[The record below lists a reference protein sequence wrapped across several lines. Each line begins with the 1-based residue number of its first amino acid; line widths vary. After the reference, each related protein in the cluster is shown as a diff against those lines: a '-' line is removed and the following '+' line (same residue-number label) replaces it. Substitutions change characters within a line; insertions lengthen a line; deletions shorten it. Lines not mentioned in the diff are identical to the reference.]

1 MNFSHLFQF
10 STSSSL
16 ICLFIL
22 LLSYLLLLWSW
33 SCKKTSSKPAQAPV
47 PAGAWPI
54 IGHLRLLR
62 GKNPPYVTLGGL
74 ADKYG
79 PAITIR
85 IGLKQALVVSSWE
98 IAKECFTTNDE
109 FFSSRPSSA
118 GAKNMCYDQTMFGL
132 APYGPY
138 WRKLRKVVN
147 HELSFIKL
155 QLVQH
160 IWDSE
165 INKSIKELHELYL
178 NSKNNK
184 SESGDSGVLVDMKRW
199 FANLSLN
206 IYVKTVVGNE
216 SAVPSSDDEW
226 IYPKPVRE
234 FIRLMG
240 VSVLSDALPFL
251 KGWSDIGGYKKE
263 MKKNGKALDVMTEK
277 WLQEHKRKNKSSPI
291 PGDEQDFMD
300 VMMSI
305 LLGDKNNTGK
315 LSKPYVDD
323 DTITKSSS
331 LALILGANDATVT
344 NLVWAVSL
352 LLNDQSK
359 LKRFQDELDNHVG
372 DERQVQQSDIKDLP
386 YLQAIMKETLR
397 LYAAPL
403 LPPRESTGDC
413 IVAGYFVPAGT
424 RLIINSR
431 KIHRDPRV
439 WSNPSEF
446 QPERFLTGG
455 NQVDVD
461 IRGQN
466 FELIPC
472 GAGRRMCP
480 GVSLAAQVVHLA
492 LARLVH
498 GFNLKVPSSAP
509 IDMTESVGFTNI
521 KATPLELILNPR
533 LSSDL
538 YSYN

>member
-1 MNFSHLFQF
+1 MIISSNSQHQPHLFA
-10 STSSSL
+10 SSFYCRL
-16 ICLFIL
+16 IYYF
-22 LLSYLLLLWSW
+22 YGAGVA
-33 SCKKTSSKPAQAPV
+33 KKLAVAAQAPV
-47 PAGAWPI
+47 PAGAWPM
-54 IGHLRLLR
+54 IGHLRLLS
-62 GKNPPYVTLGGL
+62 GKKPPYVTLGSL

-85 IGLKQALVVSSWE
+85 IGLKQALACGELLS
-98 IAKECFTTNDE
+98 
-109 FFSSRPSSA
+109 
-118 GAKNMCYDQTMFGL
+118 MFGF

-147 HELSFIKL
+147 HELSFSKL

-178 NSKNNK
+178 NSRKNK
-184 SESGDSGVLVDMKRW
+184 SEADDSEVLVDMKRW

-206 IYVKTVVGNE
+206 IYVKTVVGN
-216 SAVPSSDDEW
+216 
-226 IYPKPVRE
+226 K
-234 FIRLMG
+234 
-240 VSVLSDALPFL
+240 SV
-251 KGWSDIGGYKKE
+251 I
-263 MKKNGKALDVMTEK
+263 NGKALDAMTEK
-277 WLQEHKRKNKSSPI
+277 WLQEHKTKNKSSPI

-305 LLGDKNNTGK
+305 LLGNKDNTGK

-323 DTITKSSS
+323 DTVTKSSS

-344 NLVWAVSL
+344 NLAWAVSL

-359 LKRFQDELDNHVG
+359 LKKFQDELDSNIG

-446 QPERFLTGG
+446 HPERFLSGG
-455 NQVDVD
+455 DQVDVD

-466 FELIPC
+466 FELISC
-472 GAGRRMCP
+472 GAGRRMCL
-480 GVSLAAQVVHLA
+480 GDSLAVQVVHLA

-498 GFNLKVPSSAP
+498 AVNLKVPSSAP

-521 KATPLELILNPR
+521 KATPLELILAPR

-538 YSYN
+538 YACN

>member
-10 STSSSL
+10 STSTSL

-33 SCKKTSSKPAQAPV
+33 SCNKTSSRPAQAPV

-62 GKNPPYVTLGGL
+62 GKNPPYVTLGSL

-98 IAKECFTTNDE
+98 VAKECFTTNDE

-118 GAKNMCYDQTMFGL
+118 GAKHMCYDQTMFGF
-132 APYGPY
+132 ATYGPY
-138 WRKLRKVVN
+138 WRELRKVVN
-147 HELSFIKL
+147 HELSFK
-155 QLVQH
+155 
-160 IWDSE
+160 
-165 INKSIKELHELYL
+165 INKSINELHELYL
-178 NSKNNK
+178 NSRKNK
-184 SESGDSGVLVDMKRW
+184 SEADDSGVLVDMKRW

-206 IYVKTVVGNE
+206 IYVKTVGFL
-216 SAVPSSDDEW
+216 
-226 IYPKPVRE
+226 KPVRE

-263 MKKNGKALDVMTEK
+263 MKKNGKALDAMVEK
-277 WLQEHKRKNKSSPI
+277 WLQEHKTKNKSSPKS
-291 PGDEQDFMD
+291 GDEQDFMD

-305 LLGDKNNTGK
+305 LISDKNNTGK
-315 LSKPYVDD
+315 LSRPYVDD

-359 LKRFQDELDNHVG
+359 LKKFQDELDSKVG

-446 QPERFLTGG
+446 RPERFLPGG
-455 NQVDVD
+455 DQVDVD
-461 IRGQN
+461 IRGDN
-466 FELIPC
+466 FKLIPC

-480 GVSLAAQVVHLA
+480 GVSLAVQVVHLA
-492 LARLVH
+492 LGRLVH
-498 GFNLKVPSSAP
+498 GFNLKAPSDAP

-521 KATPLELILNPR
+521 KATPLELILTPR

-538 YSYN
+538 YACN

>member
-1 MNFSHLFQF
+1 MADPR
-10 STSSSL
+10 SSPPP
-16 ICLFIL
+16 
-22 LLSYLLLLWSW
+22 SW
-33 SCKKTSSKPAQAPV
+33 
-47 PAGAWPI
+47 
-54 IGHLRLLR
+54 
-62 GKNPPYVTLGGL
+62 KNPPYVTLGSL
-74 ADKYG
+74 ADKFG

-98 IAKECFTTNDE
+98 VAKECFTTNDE
-109 FFSSRPSSA
+109 FFSSS
-118 GAKNMCYDQTMFGL
+118 TMFGF
-132 APYGPY
+132 AHYGPY

-147 HELSFIKL
+147 HELSFSKL
-155 QLVQH
+155 QFIQH

-165 INKSIKELHELYL
+165 VNKSIKELHELYL
-178 NSKNNK
+178 NRRKNK
-184 SESGDSGVLVDMKRW
+184 SEADDSGVLVDMKRW

-206 IYVKTVVGNE
+206 IYVKTVVGNK
-216 SAVPSSDDEW
+216 SA
-226 IYPKPVRE
+226 KPVRE

-251 KGWSDIGGYKKE
+251 KWWSDIGGYKKE
-263 MKKNGKALDVMTEK
+263 MKKNGKALDAMVEK
-277 WLQEHKRKNKSSPI
+277 WLTEHKRKNKSSPI

-315 LSKPYVDD
+315 LSKPNVDD

-331 LALILGANDATVT
+331 LALILGGNGATVT

-359 LKRFQDELDNHVG
+359 LKKFQDELDSHVG
-372 DERQVQQSDIKDLP
+372 GERQVQQSDINNLP

-403 LPPRESTGDC
+403 LPPRESTADC

-439 WSNPSEF
+439 WSKGP
-446 QPERFLTGG
+446 
-455 NQVDVD
+455 
-461 IRGQN
+461 IRRHQN

-480 GVSLAAQVVHLA
+480 GVSLAVQVVHLA
-492 LARLVH
+492 LARFLLAVSM
-498 GFNLKVPSSAP
+498 GL
-509 IDMTESVGFTNI
+509 T
-521 KATPLELILNPR
+521 
-533 LSSDL
+533 
-538 YSYN
+538 